1 MKSILIAL
9 IGLLPIFSMA
19 FCSENAKD
27 TTDKWHGFERTHF
40 TFNGRNALV
49 VKPVKPLEG

>member
-9 IGLLPIFSMA
+9 IGFLPIFSMA